1 MLLTF
6 GTPKSRNMRVFVW
19 NLMVIHRLKHYFLNR
34 DREHVQCDWQ
44 FVRTGF
50 SGLSLVRMLL
60 INVNNS
66 NRLCPDRT
74 KRYKTREQRTA
85 STANCPA
92 FGPLKCLVIRPMFV
106 LVCMD
111 RSDEKTHLL
120 YILLSNPWI
129 RDKMGLAVIKS
140 GSRDR
145 LSNPGLSRKKRDG
158 WQLWHGDLNFSY
170 EWAENL
176 HGHSWY
182 PFMAHETFYFA

>member
-19 NLMVIHRLKHYFLNR
+19 NWMVIHRLKHYFFNR
-34 DREHVQCDWQ
+34 VREHVLCDWQ
-44 FVRTGF
+44 FVRAGF
-50 SGLSLVRMLL
+50 NGLSLVQMLL

-74 KRYKTREQRTA
+74 KRYKTREQRIA

-92 FGPLKCLVIRPMFV
+92 FGPLKCLVIRPIFV
-106 LVCMD
+106 LVCMN

-120 YILLSNPWI
+120 YILLSNPRI

-145 LSNPGLSRKKRDG
+145 LSNPGLSRRKRDG
-158 WQLWHGDLNFSY
+158 WQQTWKWGCGPGRGVTINKCT
-170 EWAENL
+170 WQ
-176 HGHSWY
+176 
-182 PFMAHETFYFA
+182 